1 MKRYALSAGCLLS
14 MVLLLSSCGADIAEA
29 WDPALAYGNGHT
41 QNTVAE
47 EDLRLYAENDRLA
60 LWIDENTTA
69 FTVVQKDT
77 GRRWSSADPE
87 SEAGTAGHALMALT
101 YLTPGG
107 TLATVDTMSACVAD
121 GQYTCEKT
129 DDGAEITYCV
139 GEMTGQLKIPLALS
153 EERFAAVCESIGDEF
168 SRARVENDYRLAEQ
182 NDAELIGRYPLLAQ
196 QPLYILS
203 DTVQASAEQQKRLAA
218 ILQEAGYDAAQYQ
231 ADSAFFPQ
239 DGEEEETP
247 VFRVVLRLRLTEDEL
262 IVTVPGDELRMRSS
276 YPLTSIDLL
285 PRFGAPAR
293 GDDGYFLLPDGS
305 GALMRYYNGKGAA
318 QAYVLPLYGMDDA
331 QAPTELVSPY
341 PEVYLPVFGMK
352 NGDSAVL
359 ATIGEGDAIAEIR
372 AFPGSDSGCAYVNA
386 AFSLRATCRSAL
398 QTGKA
403 NDYFTI
409 AQSKRYTGD
418 LTVRYAFLSGEQAD
432 YNGMAAYVQRQ
443 IFCDSEPLTPEA
455 PPVVT
460 EYVGLIRKTESFL
473 GLSYEKKVPMTT
485 FAQVAEHTADLQ
497 ANGLRGLRVK
507 LSGWFGGGYLHGF
520 AGGARAERAL
530 GGLAGA
536 QALAERLRQ
545 DGVPLFFDADIQYT
559 YDRSLGDGFSV
570 RRDTVRLLD
579 HGAGSVYPYDRA
591 TMQRDSE
598 RTGYIHTPQ
607 ATARALSGYLDSLSA
622 VGDVGLSLRHAGN
635 KIAADY
641 SEKQPADRQTA
652 LESLTAAVA
661 QAAGQ
666 RSLMI
671 GGANAR
677 ILPYADIC
685 LDLPLTSSGSSLT
698 DESVPFLPMVLSG
711 YVRFTGTARSL
722 EGDREGQL
730 LHLAQTAGGL
740 AYVLTAQNGREVTDG
755 PCAFLYSTDFAYW
768 RSDLLQTAV
777 GYQSALDGLSG
788 RRIVRYDRVGD
799 GVYRTTFAGGATVTV
814 NYGDSAVTVDGE
826 PLSARSFTVRNG
838 QEG

>member
-1 MKRYALSAGCLLS
+1 MSGFVAMLGLMAAIGLRADAAGVKVYEEPGWCVWCPSAVALPDGRFALVHSRWRE
-14 MVLLLSSCGADIAEA
+14 ADGFEA
-29 WDPALAYGNGHT
+29 WCARSEAALAVSETGPLGPYRFVKTILPGSGRDGDFDRDVVHNPQVLVDGGKYYLFYMGTHSDLADGAAPGVSSSGT
-41 QNTVAE
+41 AKGSFRLNQRVGVAW
-47 EDLRLYAENDRLA
+47 ADRIEGP
-60 LWIDENTTA
+60 WHR
-69 FTVVQKDT
+69 T
-77 GRRWSSADPE
+77 GRPVLPE
-87 SEAGTAGHALMALT
+87 SEDCIMASNPAVVRMPDGRFLMVYKWGWPPAAKW
-101 YLTPGG
+101 PHCRNSC
-107 TLATVDTMSACVAD
+107 AAAVAD
-121 GQYTCEKT
+121 SPLGPWKVVSKDIFPVRCANFPGEDPCLWLEGDVICCSIHDNGRFYSPSDRALVTFESR
-129 DDGAEITYCV
+129 DGIRWTSRGELFPRGDIERLERPFVLAEPD
-139 GEMTGQLKIPLALS
+139 GRRLL
-153 EERFAAVCESIGDEF
+153 FAAS
-168 SRARVENDYRLAEQ
+168 
-182 NDAELIGRYPLLAQ
+182 
-196 QPLYILS
+196 
-203 DTVQASAEQQKRLAA
+203 K
-218 ILQEAGYDAAQYQ
+218 
-231 ADSAFFPQ
+231 
-239 DGEEEETP
+239 
-247 VFRVVLRLRLTEDEL
+247 
-262 IVTVPGDELRMRSS
+262 
-276 YPLTSIDLL
+276 
-285 PRFGAPAR
+285 PRG
-293 GDDGYFLLPDGS
+293 GS
-305 GALMRYYNGKGAA
+305 
-318 QAYVLPLYGMDDA
+318 PH
-331 QAPTELVSPY
+331 
-341 PEVYLPVFGMK
+341 
-352 NGDSAVL
+352 
-359 ATIGEGDAIAEIR
+359 AEIR

-386 AFSLRATCRSAL
+386 AFNLRATCRSAL

-403 NDYFTI
+403 NDYFMI

-443 IFCDSEPLTPEA
+443 IFGDSEPLMPEA

-740 AYVLTAQNGREVTDG
+740 SYVLTAQNGREVTDG